1 MNSCVPYSRNRRGPL
16 WDRIPPFGRNKTP
29 HVHSAL
35 LLLSTRCMFPL
46 PTHQDMRIQ
55 SKRHYGQR
63 TLNESMIGNI
73 CPSRVELVTMVPR
86 TSILFP
92 TSITGFCGGV
102 RMAIITDFSFHL
114 RFPRVAEP
122 PYFWQ
127 PIAVDSF
134 KCLWA
139 RDVINDAN
147 HICL

>member
-1 MNSCVPYSRNRRGPL
+1 
-16 WDRIPPFGRNKTP
+16 
-29 HVHSAL
+29 
-35 LLLSTRCMFPL
+35 
-46 PTHQDMRIQ
+46 
-55 SKRHYGQR
+55 
-63 TLNESMIGNI
+63 MIGNI

-147 HICL
+147 HICLWECQPFEKCKRGGTLLISCSICSLSVFFAIEDWRSQQQYLNSAHYKMCQLSACCTCCLWWY